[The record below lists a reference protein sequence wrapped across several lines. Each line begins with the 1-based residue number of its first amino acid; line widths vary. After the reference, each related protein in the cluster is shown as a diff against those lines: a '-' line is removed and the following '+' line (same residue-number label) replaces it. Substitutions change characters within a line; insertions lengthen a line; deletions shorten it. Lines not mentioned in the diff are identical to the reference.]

1 MKGTLCIIICLLHLI
16 FTDASNAFQYPLSVP
31 KLKNIGGKTDL
42 LSLRGGSLSSSAV
55 AQVDWRFFLAGGVC
69 AACSHGITTPIDVVK
84 TKMQTEPTKYNQGI
98 LKAAASIIKTE
109 GVLFLLAGLGPTII
123 GYGIEGALKFG
134 LYESLKPLLSK
145 LTSHEFINF
154 LFASIV
160 AGAFAS
166 VVLCPIEDTRIR
178 MVGDSRYA
186 KDNAVTAMVRIVREE
201 GIAPLFSGL
210 IAMLL
215 KQVPYTMAKQVSF
228 DFFAKLLYAF
238 AERNNLKV
246 KEMRL
251 VMSMA
256 AALPASVLSCVFS
269 QPGDMLL
276 TAVVQSHGKKTT
288 ASVISELYKEYGLK
302 GFFLGLRARLVHV
315 AVIITTQLVIYDI
328 VKQACGLAPTGSH

>member
-1 MKGTLCIIICLLHLI
+1 MKFCVAIYLLHFVFAKASTFSITKLNI
-16 FTDASNAFQYPLSVP
+16 KTDA
-31 KLKNIGGKTDL
+31 TDL
-42 LSLRGGSLSSSAV
+42 LAIRGGSLSSTATS
-55 AQVDWRFFLAGGVC
+55 QIDWRFFLAGGVC

-84 TKMQTEPTKYNQGI
+84 TKMQTEPSKYNNGM
-98 LKAAASIIKTE
+98 LNAAASIIASE
-109 GVLFLLAGLGPTII
+109 GVLFLLAGLGPTVI

-134 LYESLKPLLSK
+134 LYETLKPLFSQV
-145 LTSHEFINF
+145 TPYQFINF
-154 LFASIV
+154 LLASIV

-166 VVLCPIEDTRIR
+166 IVLCPMEDTRIR

-186 KDNAVTAMVRIVREE
+186 KDNTVTAMVRIVREE
-201 GIAPLFSGL
+201 GFKPLFSGL

-228 DFFAKLLYAF
+228 DFFAKVLYA
-238 AERNNLKV
+238 AVEKHNLKV

-256 AALPASVLSCVFS
+256 AALPASVLSCIFS

-276 TAVVQSHGKKTT
+276 TTMCQSHGNKTT
-288 ASVISELYKEYGLK
+288 ASVISDLYKKYGLS

-328 VKQACGLAPTGSH
+328 VKQACGLAATGSH